1 MAGTTTKGL
10 RYPTAGDN
18 PAVHTDILNLATDVD
33 TELNDYALLSG
44 ATFTGN
50 IQVPT
55 EVIFEGATANGFET
69 TLTIVDPTADRV
81 VTFAD
86 VTGTVITTGN
96 LTGITALTSPTISN
110 ATFTGQ
116 QTGLELAFS
125 QSIVFE
131 GSTADAFELTLT
143 AGDPTADRVITLPNT
158 TDTLAT
164 NTQITTLQT
173 NLNLVESEAKM
184 NILMLGGM

>member
-18 PAVHTDILNLATDVD
+18 PAVHTDFLNLATDVD
-33 TELNDYALLSG
+33 TELSDYALLAG

-69 TLTIVDPTADRV
+69 TLTVVDPTADRI

-125 QSIVFE
+125 QNIIFE
-131 GSTADAFELTLT
+131 GTTADAFELTLS
-143 AGDPTADRVITLPNT
+143 AGEPTADRTVTLPNETGTLT
-158 TDTLAT
+158 T
-164 NTQITTLQT
+164 
-173 NLNLVESEAKM
+173 EA
-184 NILMLGGM
+184 NVLDYARTVGLFLGGM

>member
-18 PAVHTDILNLATDVD
+18 PAIHTDIQNLATDVD

-55 EVIFEGATANGFET
+55 EVVFEGATANGFET
-69 TLTIVDPTADRV
+69 TLTVVDPTADRV

-116 QTGLELAFS
+116 QTGLELAFT
-125 QSIVFE
+125 QNIVFE
-131 GSTADAFELTLT
+131 GTTADAFELTLS
-143 AGDPTADRVITLPNT
+143 AGEPTADRTVTLPNETGTLT
-158 TDTLAT
+158 T
-164 NTQITTLQT
+164 
-173 NLNLVESEAKM
+173 EA
-184 NILMLGGM
+184 NVLDYARTVGLFLGGM

>member
-18 PAVHTDILNLATDVD
+18 PAVHTDIQNLATDVD
-33 TELNDYALLSG
+33 TELNDYALLAG
-44 ATFTGN
+44 ATFTGAVT
-50 IQVPT
+50 IPT
-55 EVIFEGATANGFET
+55 ELNFEGATANGFET
-69 TLTIVDPTADRV
+69 TLTVVDPTADRI

-86 VTGTVITTGN
+86 VSGTVITTGN

-125 QSIVFE
+125 QNIIFE
-131 GSTADAFELTLT
+131 GTTADAFELTLS
-143 AGDPTADRVITLPNT
+143 AGEPTADRTVTLPNETGTLT
-158 TDTLAT
+158 T
-164 NTQITTLQT
+164 
-173 NLNLVESEAKM
+173 EA
-184 NILMLGGM
+184 NVLDYARTVGLFLGGM